1 MHKARR
7 ILFAVNPI
15 SGGGGKKDWEAIIRH
30 HFNGADTDIDIL
42 TQTGEGDRLALQQRI
57 EAFAPDTVVA
67 VGGDGTVKLAAGVV
81 KESEVRLGIVPAGSA
96 NGLARELGISTDV
109 TKALSVVAEGEAV
122 GMDAI
127 KINEEELCFHLS
139 DIGLNALLVK
149 YFEQGKVRGM
159 WGYGRSLAKML
170 WNKRQLRVT
179 LEMDGETVK
188 RKAYMVALA
197 NAEKY
202 GTGAVINPGGS
213 VHDGCF
219 EVVVVRKINL
229 VEIFKS
235 LTAHRS
241 FNPKNVEVFRT
252 KALKLTLQQKAP
264 FQVDGEYMGKT
275 ASLQARVL
283 PGVVKVL
290 LPKADNR

>member
-1 MHKARR
+1 M
-7 ILFAVNPI
+7 FAVNPI
-15 SGGGGKKDWEAIIRH
+15 SGGTEKGDWEGIIRDY
-30 HFNGADTDIDIL
+30 FKDSGAHIDIC
-42 TQTGEGDRLALQQRI
+42 TQTGEGDRQALQLRVT
-57 EAFAPDTVVA
+57 EFSPDTVVA
-67 VGGDGTVKLAAGVV
+67 VGGDGTVKLVADVV
-81 KESEVRLGIVPAGSA
+81 KESEIRLGIIPAGSA
-96 NGLARELGISTDV
+96 NGLAKELGISADITA
-109 TKALSVVAEGEAV
+109 ALQIVADGEET

-149 YFEQGKVRGM
+149 YFDQSKVRGM

-170 WNKRQLRVT
+170 WNKRKMRVT

-213 VHDGCF
+213 VHDGRF

-229 VEIFKS
+229 IEIFKS
-235 LTAHRS
+235 VTAHRS
-241 FNPKNVEVFRT
+241 FNSEKVEVFRT
-252 KALKLTLQQKAP
+252 KNLKLTLQQKAP

-283 PGVVKVL
+283 PSVVKVL